1 MQVRVNGQKPLLIS
15 LAGLVAVS
23 WLALLAWGASPYGRF
38 LSHESMGDLHLG
50 DEWPL
55 IALFAAGWA
64 LMITAMML
72 PTTLPLIA
80 LFHRFA
86 AQRPDRVRLVLL
98 LIAGYLGIW
107 SLFGAFVHLADYGF
121 HLIVQQIAWLESNHK
136 MIGAAII
143 AFAGIYQFTPLKYK
157 CLDKCRS
164 PMSFIVEHWRGSGQ
178 ARQALLLGV
187 HHGIFCIGCCWAL
200 MLLMFAVGTGSV
212 ASMLVLGGIMAVE
225 KNAPWGRRLSM
236 PLGVFLIGLAIVLG
250 FGPELGS
257 LPVHSH

>member
-1 MQVRVNGQKPLLIS
+1 
-15 LAGLVAVS
+15 
-23 WLALLAWGASPYGRF
+23 
-38 LSHESMGDLHLG
+38 
-50 DEWPL
+50 
-55 IALFAAGWA
+55 
-64 LMITAMML
+64 MITAMML